1 MSTPK
6 QFLAKVGI
14 VKYSHKYQARN
25 PGPSSSEASARE
37 RDMFSEINAIVL
49 KYRQDQPTVIVYDRQ
64 GAVAHV
70 SGSGGTHTY

>member
-37 RDMFSEINAIVL
+37 RALFQEINALVEKYSKDQFTIVC
-49 KYRQDQPTVIVYDRQ
+49 YDRANQ
-64 GAVAHV
+64 IAHV
-70 SGSGGTHTY
+70 SGNGGTHTY